1 MSKQSPVETIL
12 RTTLRIR
19 DEYKEK
25 YNRSKIEEE
34 KLLLKG
40 SIIFADGLLIE
51 SLEIS
56 EQTYKRMTTAR
67 LMTDIKLR
75 FGA

>member
-1 MSKQSPVETIL
+1 MSKQSDAAIIL
-12 RTTLRIR
+12 RATLRIR

-25 YNRSKIEEE
+25 HDRSKIEEE

-40 SIIFADGLLIE
+40 SIMFADGLLIE

-67 LMTDIKLR
+67 LMTEIRLK